1 MVNGSSAP
9 WSDQPRNRA
18 TKDRASYLATRS
30 SLSFD
35 PHPID
40 QLALNCLLV
49 EGVGGTLKAIQHGPA
64 FSLGNSVTLSNL
76 RPTEQGTQI
85 FYSTLPGEQ

>member
-1 MVNGSSAP
+1 MVNGSPAP

-40 QLALNCLLV
+40 QLAQNCLLV
-49 EGVGGTLKAIQHGPA
+49 EGGGWHSEGYPARSGPFPWQFCDTFQSKADRARQPDFFLQHPP
-64 FSLGNSVTLSNL
+64 
-76 RPTEQGTQI
+76 R
-85 FYSTLPGEQ
+85 